1 MDLKLSISTG
11 PNDTFM
17 FDALVHGRID
27 TSGYRFQLCMEDIQQ
42 LNRHILDGEPDVSK
56 ISYAVYPR
64 IADRYRIL
72 SAGSALGRGNGPL
85 LVSRHKIYPDEV
97 SDVRIAVPGIY
108 TTANFLLNFA
118 FGEVKERREY
128 LFSDIAEAVLSG
140 EMDAGVLIHEERFS
154 YAQKGLSLV
163 SDLGE
168 VWERK
173 TGLPIPL
180 GAIVV
185 RRELEERV
193 QRDIDSLLRE
203 SIIFAMNNPS
213 ASYDFVKR
221 YARELSDTV
230 IRRHIEMFVNNFSV
244 DIGEEG
250 RKAVRTLFRENGFE
264 SDNCF

>member
-1 MDLKLSISTG
+1 M
-11 PNDTFM
+11 
-17 FDALVHGRID
+17 
-27 TSGYRFQLCMEDIQQ
+27 
-42 LNRHILDGEPDVSK
+42 
-56 ISYAVYPR
+56 
-64 IADRYRIL
+64 
-72 SAGSALGRGNGPL
+72 
-85 LVSRHKIYPDEV
+85 
-97 SDVRIAVPGIY
+97 RIAVPGIY

-193 QRDIDSLLRE
+193 QRDIDFLLRE